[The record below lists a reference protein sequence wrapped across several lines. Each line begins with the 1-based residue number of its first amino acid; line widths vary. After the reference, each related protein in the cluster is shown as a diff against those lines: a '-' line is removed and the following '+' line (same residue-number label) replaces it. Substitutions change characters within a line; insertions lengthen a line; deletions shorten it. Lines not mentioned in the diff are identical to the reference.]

1 MKKIL
6 SLDGGGIRGLIPA
19 LLIAEM
25 EKRTGKRCAEMF
37 DMIAG
42 TSTGGILALAFSVH
56 EDNKPKYSALDLA
69 DIYAK
74 QGKDIFK
81 RSYWK
86 GVSSVGGTLDEKYSA
101 AGLEAVLTQYL
112 GDLKLKDGMCNTLV
126 TSYDIENREP
136 YFFKSWDERCRDV
149 PMALAGRATSAA
161 PTYFEPINA
170 NINGKIRTFVDGGV
184 FVNNPAVSAYAEAK
198 RIYPGEE
205 ILVISLG
212 TGELIRPIPYED
224 AKDWGMAEWALP
236 VMSCMFDG
244 VSDAVNY
251 QMWQI
256 LGDNFIRLQTTL
268 TIASDDMDNAT
279 NGNIQCLKM
288 EVAKILDENK
298 DAFNKIIN
306 LIA

>member
-136 YFFKSWDERCRDV
+136 YFFKS
-149 PMALAGRATSAA
+149 
-161 PTYFEPINA
+161 
-170 NINGKIRTFVDGGV
+170 
-184 FVNNPAVSAYAEAK
+184 
-198 RIYPGEE
+198 
-205 ILVISLG
+205 
-212 TGELIRPIPYED
+212 
-224 AKDWGMAEWALP
+224 
-236 VMSCMFDG
+236 
-244 VSDAVNY
+244 
-251 QMWQI
+251 
-256 LGDNFIRLQTTL
+256 
-268 TIASDDMDNAT
+268 
-279 NGNIQCLKM
+279 
-288 EVAKILDENK
+288 
-298 DAFNKIIN
+298 
-306 LIA
+306 